1 MRFISFEDMPIWQK
15 AMDLAVKIFNLTE
28 NLPRKEDYGL
38 TSQTRDSGLSVSG
51 NLAEGF
57 GRKHTKDKLNFYYN
71 SRGSL
76 AETKNHLIY
85 GRKVGYFS
93 KPDFESCLALI
104 TEIWKELNSIISSLS
119 KKP

>member
-1 MRFISFEDMPIWQK
+1 MEYTSFEEMPVWQK
-15 AMDLAVKIFNLTE
+15 SMELAVRIFHLTE
-28 NLPRKEDYGL
+28 KLPRKEDYGL
-38 TSQTRDSGLSVSG
+38 TSQIRDSGLSVSG

-93 KPDFESCLALI
+93 KPDFESYLALI

>member
-1 MRFISFEDMPIWQK
+1 MELP
-15 AMDLAVKIFNLTE
+15 VKIFNLTE
-28 NLPRKEDYGL
+28 DLPRKEDYGL
-38 TSQTRDSGLSVSG
+38 TSQIRDSGLSMSG

-76 AETKNHLIY
+76 AETKSRLIY

-93 KPDFESCLALI
+93 KPDLESCLGLI

-119 KKP
+119 KKL